1 MPKTRGELNKYI
13 NKILSDLLEEAK
25 GTGEHYADIT
35 VAIKGDGEFI
45 HCYIKDMCDKY
56 NDKNDIW
63 KCCVDEDTDDVCEC
77 TLITLKVCH
86 TDDSGDRFGWVQDY
100 DDTPL
105 DGSNTDSDDN
115 DEDA

>member
-1 MPKTRGELNKYI
+1 MNMPKTRGELNKYI

-45 HCYIKDMCDKY
+45 HCYINDMCDKY
-56 NDKNDIW
+56 NAKNDVW
-63 KCCVDEDTDDVCEC
+63 KCYVEDTSDVCEY
-77 TLITLKVCH
+77 TLIV
-86 TDDSGDRFGWVQDY
+86 DRANDSGDRFGWIQDY